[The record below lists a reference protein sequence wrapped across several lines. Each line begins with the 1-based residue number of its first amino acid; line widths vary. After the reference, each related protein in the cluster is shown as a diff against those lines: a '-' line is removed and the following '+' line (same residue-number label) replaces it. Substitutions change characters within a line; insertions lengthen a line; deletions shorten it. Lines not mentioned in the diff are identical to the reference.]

1 MNRFIKDLQFG
12 LLKEDETEKIISE
25 YFKDEL
31 TKSKKYDKYDWK
43 GKKYYYELKSRMCE
57 YKKYDTTLIPASKI
71 FTKYQR
77 FIFNFTDGIYYI
89 KYREHIFD
97 TFEKKQFVRFARDG
111 KKDIPQLYIHIPIN
125 KLKKIK
131 LLDL

>member
-43 GKKYYYELKSRMCE
+43 GNM
-57 YKKYDTTLIPASKI
+57 I
-71 FTKYQR
+71 Q
-77 FIFNFTDGIYYI
+77 
-89 KYREHIFD
+89 H
-97 TFEKKQFVRFARDG
+97 
-111 KKDIPQLYIHIPIN
+111 
-125 KLKKIK
+125 
-131 LLDL
+131 